1 MELSDWNSW
10 ELLSEANLLKEGDF
24 PKWKIRIDKI
34 TRDSRDVNTLS
45 LFVAIPGTRTDG
57 HHYLDDVIR
66 SGCQVIVYSKAF
78 QRVWPQHII
87 AIPVEDP
94 AWTYGVLCSVFFGH
108 PSKELSL
115 VGVTG
120 TNGKSS
126 IVTLLHQLY
135 SIKGEKVGL
144 LSTIVNKIGDKEI
157 PSTHTTPDS
166 WELQGL
172 LREMVNQGCQR
183 AFMEV
188 SSHAVDQ
195 QRIAGL
201 MFKGAV
207 FTNLTHDH
215 LDYHKTFDAYLK
227 AKKKFFDNLNS
238 EAFALVNASEK
249 HSLVMVQNTLATV
262 KRYGLN
268 GLADF
273 EGRVLEDSLEGLL
286 MKIDGQEVHLRLVG
300 RYNAEN
306 AVAAYGVCCLL
317 GWEKKEA
324 LYALSQ
330 LTGVSGRFE
339 KIIGNLD
346 KPIGIVDYAH
356 TPDALE
362 KVLRS
367 IRASVVPHT
376 KIICV
381 VGCGG
386 NRDVAKRPIM
396 GKIATVLSDK
406 AIFTSDN
413 PREEDPSKIIEEMKL
428 DLNTEEMA
436 KVVTIVDRKEAIQV
450 ASLLAGK
457 RDVILLAGKGHEN
470 YQEVMGKKLPFDD
483 REILKQLLVAI

>member
-1 MELSDWNSW
+1 MELFQWSSL
-10 ELLSEANLLKEGDF
+10 ELLREANLLPRNIF
-24 PKWKIRIDKI
+24 PLVKGKIEKI
-34 TRDSRDVNTLS
+34 TRDSRNVTAQS
-45 LFVAIPGTRTDG
+45 LYVAIPGTRTDG

-78 QRVWPQHII
+78 QRDWPENII
-87 AIPVEDP
+87 AIPVDDP
-94 AWTYGVLCSVFFGH
+94 AWTYGHLCSVFFGH
-108 PSKELSL
+108 PSRKLAL

-126 IVTLLHQLY
+126 VVTMLHQMY
-135 SIKGEKVGL
+135 SSKGEKVGL
-144 LSTIVNKIGDKEI
+144 LSTIVNKIGDIEI

-166 WELQGL
+166 WELQRL
-172 LREMVNQGCQR
+172 LREMVAQGCQR

-238 EAFALVNASEK
+238 DAFALINASEK
-249 HSLVMVQNTLATV
+249 HSAVMVQNTNAAV
-262 KRYGLN
+262 KKYGLN
-268 GLADF
+268 GPADF

-306 AVAAYGVCCLL
+306 ALAAFGVCCLL
-317 GWEKKEA
+317 GWERNEA

-339 KIIGNLD
+339 KINSDLD

-367 IRASVVPHT
+367 IRASVVPNT

-386 NRDVAKRPIM
+386 NRDVTKRPMM
-396 GKIATVLSDK
+396 GKIAATLSDK

-428 DLNTEEMA
+428 DLVAEEMV

-470 YQEVMGKKLPFDD
+470 YQEVKGIKLPFDD
-483 REILKQLLVAI
+483 REMLKQILVTI